1 MPVAGLDIHKRVVEA
16 VVIDEAGAVQHRERF
31 TCTRVELERF
41 ARERLGPT
49 CRVALE
55 ATSNT
60 WPIVGILEPLV
71 ADVVVSNPLR
81 TRAIAEA
88 KVKTDRVDALVLAQ
102 LLRAD
107 YLPTVWKPEAQTQS
121 VRRLCTRRASL
132 VGDRTR
138 IKNRIH
144 AVLHQRLLAPPVDD
158 LFSKAGLA
166 WLRVLALDAD
176 GRKALDS
183 ELRLL
188 ADVDREIAMAAA
200 ELGVRGYQD
209 ARVKLLMTL
218 PGVDVTVAQSLV
230 SALGDIERFA
240 SPDKAAAYLGLVP
253 STRQSAD
260 HCYHGPITK
269 QGRSH
274 TRWLL
279 VQAAQHLARH
289 PGPLGVFFRRLAKK
303 KNRNVAVVATARK
316 LVTIA
321 WHMLR
326 NNEPYRYAQP
336 RPTEA
341 KLQRLRVAAGQRKK
355 TGPTKGCPRPAN
367 YGSGVGTRAVPSLEQ
382 LLFAEGLPVPRPLR
396 PGERTTVRRTRT
408 AKYVASI
415 HQPHRIPRKKANE
428 DPKSK

>member
-16 VVIDEAGAVQHRERF
+16 IVLDDSGAVLHRERF
-31 TCTRVELERF
+31 ACTRAELERF
-41 ARERLGPT
+41 ARDRMGPT

-60 WPIVGILEPLV
+60 WPIVGILQPLV
-71 ADVVVSNPLR
+71 ADVVVSNPMR

-88 KVKTDRVDALVLAQ
+88 KVKTDRVDAMVLAQ

-107 YLPTVWKPEAQTQS
+107 YLPQVWKPDTLTQS

-144 AVLHQRLLAPPVDD
+144 AVLHQRLLAPPVDN

-166 WLRVLALDAD
+166 WLRSLELDAD
-176 GRKALDS
+176 GRAALDS

-188 ADVDREIAMAAA
+188 VDVEREIDSAAQ
-200 ELGVRGYQD
+200 ELVVRGYQD
-209 ARVKLLMTL
+209 PRVKLLMTL
-218 PGVDVTVAQSLV
+218 PGVDVAVAQSLV
-230 SALGDIERFA
+230 SALGDIKRFE
-240 SPDKAAAYLGLVP
+240 SGDKAAAYLGIVP

-274 TRWLL
+274 TRWLM
-279 VQAAQHLARH
+279 VQAAQHVGKH

-336 RPTEA
+336 KSTEA
-341 KLQRLRVAAGQRKK
+341 KLQRMRVAAGQRKK
-355 TGPTKGCPRPAN
+355 TGPRKGIPRPAN
-367 YGSGVGTRAVPSLEQ
+367 YGSGVGTRAVPSFEKVCID
-382 LLFAEGLPVPRPLR
+382 EGLPIPRPLR
-396 PGERTTVRRTRT
+396 PGERTTVRRTKT
-408 AKYVASI
+408 TKYVESI
-415 HQPHRIPRKKANE
+415 HQSHRVPRKKSGE
-428 DPKSK
+428 DPESK